1 MTRHRT
7 PTPVRVGVF
16 ARVAQADRAVAE
28 LLEAG
33 FRRDQISVICPKCGP
48 GQFPDLEHVDPAG
61 GHAAKAAAGG
71 SAIGAVLGGLA
82 TIAGLTATGGLGLL
96 AAGPLLAGMGGGA
109 VAGGFIGAMLT
120 RGLEPEVA
128 DFYDQAL
135 QRGRILVAVEPEP
148 GPDEE
153 RRLAEAERA
162 FEAAGAEPIPLRE
175 G

>member
-1 MTRHRT
+1 MARHRT

-16 ARVAQADRAVAE
+16 ARVAQAERAVEE

-33 FRRDQISVICPKCGP
+33 FRREQISVICPKCGP
-48 GQFPDLEHVDPAG
+48 GQLAEVEHVEPAG

-71 SAIGAVLGGLA
+71 GAIGAVLGGLA
-82 TIAGLTATGGLGLL
+82 TVAGLTATGGLGLL

-120 RGLEPEVA
+120 RGLEPEAA
-128 DFYDQAL
+128 DYYDQAL
-135 QRGRILVAVEPEP
+135 QRGRVLVAVEAEP
-148 GPDEE
+148 GPDES
-153 RRLAEAERA
+153 RRLADAERA
-162 FEAAGAEPIPLRE
+162 LEAAGAEPIPLRE